1 MGLVVLSI
9 MLSIILGCCVWLV
22 IGEKLPLGEGEGEK
36 WPVMNNIL
44 CYGLLLVVPVYLAFF
59 FTY

>member
-22 IGEKLPLGEGEGEK
+22 IGEKLPPGGGEK
-36 WPVMNNIL
+36 WPVVNNIV
-44 CYGLLLVVPVYLAFF
+44 CYGLMLVVPVYLVFF